1 VHLLIVLVFF
11 VAPSLAWAQAPSVT
25 PINHSLSAQCPSTEQ
40 WQKASLAELNSFV
53 LACDEV
59 ALFHARRGT
68 LLLTMGQIEEAAVAL
83 EKALLIDPNLP
94 GAQLDFAQALA
105 QIGQRGSARA
115 MLAQVLERPDIEP
128 ALKGQLGQLQ
138 KARPSN
144 TQAHETQNQA
154 GYSVWQWSAMAQTAL
169 GRETNLN
176 SATYTDSLTLM
187 LSNGPVT
194 IGLSDSAKPIAGN
207 ALKSSLVV
215 QGFTKAGYGGI
226 ALGELSVLASGSNKY
241 ALGKAGQSLGVVENN
256 STAEALIKYSL
267 PMQAGV
273 ASGQW
278 QMALGGTQFWQGSSS
293 AYSDNGAH
301 LKFSWDTLGQTCKLA
316 PSVGASR
323 QLFPLSSSLNGVY
336 SYVRMELGC
345 KEATHETQI
354 ALGAG
359 FDKASSSTRL
369 GGDKHRKEL
378 LVRHE
383 RYLGAALAHAQLS
396 SWFRY
401 AKSEDRQVFSDL
413 LGNLITSSHRT
424 DWGIGYWVPA
434 QKSWSVGLNLE
445 ATSQRSNNTL
455 FNLRNLGVYLGLRWR
470 ES

>member
-1 VHLLIVLVFF
+1 VYPLIVLVFF
-11 VAPSLAWAQAPSVT
+11 VAPSLVWAQSPSVT
-25 PINHSLSAQCPSTEQ
+25 SINQSLSAQCPRPEQ
-40 WQKASLAELNSFV
+40 LQKAFLTELNSFV

-68 LLLTMGQIEEAAVAL
+68 LLLTMGQIEESAVAL
-83 EKALLIDPNLP
+83 EKALLLDPNLP
-94 GAQLDFAQALA
+94 GAQLDYAQALA

-138 KARPSN
+138 ARPSN
-144 TQAHETQNQA
+144 TQAHAVQTQA

-176 SATYTDSLTLM
+176 SATYTDTLTLM

-226 ALGELSVLASGSNKY
+226 ALGQLSVLASGSNKY
-241 ALGKAGQSLGVVENN
+241 ALGKAGQSLDVVENN

-267 PMQAGV
+267 PMQAGA

-278 QMALGGTQFWQGSSS
+278 QMAVGGTQFWQGSSS

-301 LKFSWDTLGQTCKLA
+301 LKFSWDTLGQACKLA
-316 PSVGASR
+316 PSFGASR
-323 QLFPLSSSLNGVY
+323 QHFPLSSSLNGLY

-345 KEATHETQI
+345 REETHETQI

-359 FDKASSSTRL
+359 FDKASSSTRP

-378 LVRHE
+378 LLRHE
-383 RYLGAALAHAQLS
+383 RYVGSALSQAQLS
-396 SWFRY
+396 SWIRY

-424 DWGIGYWVPA
+424 DWGIGYWVPV
-434 QKSWSVGLNLE
+434 QKFWSAGLNLE

-470 ES
+470 DI

>member
-1 VHLLIVLVFF
+1 MHLLIVLVFF
-11 VAPSLAWAQAPSVT
+11 VAPSLVWAQASSVT
-25 PINHSLSAQCPSTEQ
+25 PINHSLSAQCPKPEQ
-40 WQKASLAELNSFV
+40 WQKASLAELNSFL

-59 ALFHARRGT
+59 ASFHARRGT
-68 LLLTMGQIEEAAVAL
+68 LLLTVGQIEEAAVAL
-83 EKALLIDPNLP
+83 E
-94 GAQLDFAQALA
+94 
-105 QIGQRGSARA
+105 A

-128 ALKGQLGQLQ
+128 ALKGKLGQLGQLQ
-138 KARPSN
+138 KAETKHTHPPN
-144 TQAHETQNQA
+144 KAQTQAA
-154 GYSVWQWSAMAQTAL
+154 YSVWQWSAMAQTAL

-194 IGLSDSAKPIAGN
+194 IGLSDSAKPMAGN

-241 ALGKAGQSLGVVENN
+241 ALGKAGQSLDVVENN

-267 PMQAGV
+267 PMQAGA

-278 QMALGGTQFWQGSSS
+278 QMAVGGTQFWQGSSS

-301 LKFSWDTLGQTCKLA
+301 LKFSWDTLGKACKLA
-316 PSVGASR
+316 PSFGASR
-323 QLFPLSSSLNGVY
+323 QHFPLSSSLNGVY
-336 SYVRMELGC
+336 SYVRIELGC
-345 KEATHETQI
+345 REETHETQL

-359 FDKASSSTRL
+359 FDKASSSTRP

-378 LVRHE
+378 LLRHE
-383 RYLGAALAHAQLS
+383 RYVGSALSQAQLS

-401 AKSEDRQVFSDL
+401 L

-424 DWGIGYWVPA
+424 DWGIGYWVPV
-434 QKSWSVGLNLE
+434 QKSWSAGLNLE

-470 ES
+470 DI